1 MPKINI
7 NGITREMTAEE
18 VAEMEEL
25 AKLHP
30 VPGKSAEE
38 KLSEAKAE
46 IEELKTAYSELGD
59 AMIEIASI
67 VAGDDAAT

>member
-18 VAEMEEL
+18 VAEMEQWTAE
-25 AKLHP
+25 HP
-30 VPGKSAEE
+30 APEKSLEE
-38 KLSEAKAE
+38 QLNEAKAE

-59 AMIEIASI
+59 AMIEIASL
-67 VAGDDAAT
+67 VSSDET